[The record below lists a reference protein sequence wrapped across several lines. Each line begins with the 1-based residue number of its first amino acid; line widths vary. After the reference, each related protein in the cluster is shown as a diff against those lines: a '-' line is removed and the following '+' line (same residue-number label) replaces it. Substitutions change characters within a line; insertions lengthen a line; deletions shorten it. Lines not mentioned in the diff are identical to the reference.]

1 MVKEAEENAEAD
13 KEAKGRIEAKNQ
25 LEAYLYSVRT
35 TATDTL
41 KDKLSDAD
49 KATLT
54 TAATEGLS
62 WLEEHPSEDKES
74 YDAKRKEVEDV
85 ATPIITK
92 AYGAA
97 APGAGASGAGAGGED
112 SSSQDGDGGA
122 PPPTVEEVD

>member
-1 MVKEAEENAEAD
+1 MVKEAEDNAEAD
-13 KEAKGRIEAKNQ
+13 KQARERIEAKNQ

-41 KDKLSDAD
+41 KDKISDAD

-54 TAATEGLS
+54 TAATDGLA
-62 WLEEHPSEDKES
+62 WLEEHPADEKET
-74 YDAKRKEVEDV
+74 YDSKRKEVEDV

-97 APGAGASGAGAGGED
+97 APGANAGTGGGSDASPE
-112 SSSQDGDGGA
+112 SDGT